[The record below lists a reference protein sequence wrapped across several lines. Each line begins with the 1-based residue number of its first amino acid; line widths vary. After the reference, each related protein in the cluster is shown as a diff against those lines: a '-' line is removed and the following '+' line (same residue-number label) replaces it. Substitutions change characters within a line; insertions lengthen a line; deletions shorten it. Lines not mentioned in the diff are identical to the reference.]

1 MTLKE
6 QIQKD
11 MIDAMKAKEEI
22 KLGALR
28 MLKAEIMKFEVA
40 GAEKKEAKDEDI
52 IQLIGKQI
60 KQRDDAAEQYKA
72 GNRPELAEKE
82 EKEAEILKKYLPAQ
96 MSTEEVK
103 KIIEETIKEV
113 GATSKADLGKVM
125 GAIMPK
131 VKGKADGKLINQ
143 IVQQLLP

>member
-11 MIDAMKAKEEI
+11 MIEAMKAKEEI
-22 KLGALR
+22 RLGALR

-52 IQLIGKQI
+52 IPLIGKQI
-60 KQRDDAAEQYKA
+60 KQRDEAAQQYKA

-82 EKEAEILKKYLPAQ
+82 EKSNRQ
-96 MSTEEVK
+96 
-103 KIIEETIKEV
+103 
-113 GATSKADLGKVM
+113 
-125 GAIMPK
+125 
-131 VKGKADGKLINQ
+131 
-143 IVQQLLP
+143 